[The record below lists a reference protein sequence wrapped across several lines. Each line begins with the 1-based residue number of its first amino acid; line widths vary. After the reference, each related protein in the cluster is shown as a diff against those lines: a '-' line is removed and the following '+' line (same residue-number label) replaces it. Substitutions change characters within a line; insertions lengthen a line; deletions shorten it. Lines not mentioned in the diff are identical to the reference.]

1 MILHQVAHLFKF
13 VLLLIVS
20 AVAVPRQI
28 CAAEHESPPPVRL
41 RIEWGGGEERL
52 WTGRIEVLTTPSVQS
67 PAGDNFINSKSVRHI
82 DWCLLSEHAD
92 EALGL
97 HRQGAALVIQN
108 EQPRDGGGID
118 LRISDWQSKRLRIL
132 LRPMDAAPGETG
144 VGIEGS
150 VAAFLVDQSLH
161 QLDGSGNRL
170 TIGAVAGDLLR
181 MRFTPPVSSNAKWQ
195 GEQMARVDVH
205 PLLPTRAAGY
215 GSVELRL
222 ALKNIRTGEELQT
235 QSQPLVPFDSA
246 PPTEGI
252 VLEEWQPV
260 TFECGVP
267 SVPGVYQLQ
276 LDAIEQ
282 GSLRWSR
289 TLASATKEF
298 VVSSNSM
305 LSSGEGEESWQLI
318 YELDPGSPRLHE
330 RLRRLPGQ
338 AAASMAS
345 MRRISL
351 PAMPMPS
358 LGDAADR
365 IPSLSLPKVPMPGLP
380 KVPSVD
386 SLMPRFSGLLSTGHS
401 TVEPHQLGAMLR
413 LPPMSASG
421 VPTWEGIVITDAV
434 PGRPHAVE
442 VAYPSDQHVAIGLS
456 VL

>member
-20 AVAVPRQI
+20 AVAVPRQVR
-28 CAAEHESPPPVRL
+28 AAEHESPPPVRL

-52 WTGRIEVLTTPSVQS
+52 WTGRIEVLTTPSFQS

-97 HRQGAALVIQN
+97 HREGAALVIQN
-108 EQPRDGGGID
+108 KQPRDGGGID
-118 LRISDWQSKRLRIL
+118 LRISDWQSKRLRIW

-195 GEQMARVDVH
+195 VEQMARVDVH

-246 PPTEGI
+246 TPAEGI

-260 TFECGVP
+260 VFECGVP

-289 TLASATKEF
+289 TFGVSHKRICSFFKQHAAEYGRRR
-298 VVSSNSM
+298 VV
-305 LSSGEGEESWQLI
+305 
-318 YELDPGSPRLHE
+318 
-330 RLRRLPGQ
+330 
-338 AAASMAS
+338 A
-345 MRRISL
+345 
-351 PAMPMPS
+351 
-358 LGDAADR
+358 
-365 IPSLSLPKVPMPGLP
+365 
-380 KVPSVD
+380 VD
-386 SLMPRFSGLLSTGHS
+386 L
-401 TVEPHQLGAMLR
+401 
-413 LPPMSASG
+413 
-421 VPTWEGIVITDAV
+421 
-434 PGRPHAVE
+434 
-442 VAYPSDQHVAIGLS
+442 
-456 VL
+456 